1 METRVLRA
9 KVLKRGWGDSIIGS
23 RNPPFH
29 TTSLI
34 KSTSVIRPCLNYV
47 CLSLRHHLELSLLE
61 DPWKSMESAD
71 LG

>member
-23 RNPPFH
+23 GKPPFH
-29 TTSLI
+29 TASLI
-34 KSTSVIRPCLNYV
+34 KGASVMRPCLNSV

-61 DPWKSMESAD
+61 DPWKCMESAD

>member
-1 METRVLRA
+1 M
-9 KVLKRGWGDSIIGS
+9 LKRGWEDSITGAGKL
-23 RNPPFH
+23 PYH
-29 TTSLI
+29 TPSLI
-34 KSTSVIRPCLNYV
+34 RSASVIGPFLTYV